1 MIHGMKVT
9 TTPGTHSSHV
19 ITCVFHT
26 LVRET
31 LATAI
36 VVLFGGAA
44 AGPLAGLFYGLG
56 VRSDDQM

>member
-1 MIHGMKVT
+1 MSKLSVWLSLAVA
-9 TTPGTHSSHV
+9 PSSFFFV
-19 ITCVFHT
+19 GAQDEE
-26 LVRET
+26 LRRE
-31 LATAI
+31 I

>member
-1 MIHGMKVT
+1 MQQ
-9 TTPGTHSSHV
+9 
-19 ITCVFHT
+19 
-26 LVRET
+26 
-31 LATAI
+31 I